1 MDKEAIEKDD
11 EVTED
16 FSIKSLQDSLSSIR
30 ISHFV
35 DIKLVGFRRN
45 GNGNVFLSDTLL
57 QEYMEL
63 LGR

>member
-1 MDKEAIEKDD
+1 MEG
-11 EVTED
+11 TED

-30 ISHFV
+30 INHFV